1 MKSKKIIML
10 TAGILLLG
18 GITIAGAA
26 AAMGALTKTGPVL
39 QTKSFSS
46 EGIFKIDIDL
56 SVDDIYITTKD
67 TSEIKVTYYTGKTK
81 DYRISTEDGVFTMQT
96 MPASELNK
104 RWYDYIDINF
114 RNTGR
119 VTVELP
125 KDLAPEFDLHT
136 DYGDIKATNLQG
148 TVHASA
154 SAGDIELERS
164 AFLKLECVAEFGD
177 IDLEDVSADVLSA
190 DNSCGDIDFKNIIS
204 NSMRFSCQFGDISGT
219 IDAAKSEFT
228 ISAKTEFGDCNLSN
242 QANGLYDLTAE
253 NECGDI
259 KIKFNRP

>member
-1 MKSKKIIML
+1 
-10 TAGILLLG
+10 
-18 GITIAGAA
+18 
-26 AAMGALTKTGPVL
+26 
-39 QTKSFSS
+39 
-46 EGIFKIDIDL
+46 
-56 SVDDIYITTKD
+56 
-67 TSEIKVTYYTGKTK
+67 
-81 DYRISTEDGVFTMQT
+81 MQT

-164 AFLKLECVAEFGD
+164 VFLKLECIAEFGD
-177 IDLEDVSADVLSA
+177 IDQIGRA
-190 DNSCGDIDFKNIIS
+190 SC
-204 NSMRFSCQFGDISGT
+204 R
-219 IDAAKSEFT
+219 E
-228 ISAKTEFGDCNLSN
+228 
-242 QANGLYDLTAE
+242 
-253 NECGDI
+253 
-259 KIKFNRP
+259 RV